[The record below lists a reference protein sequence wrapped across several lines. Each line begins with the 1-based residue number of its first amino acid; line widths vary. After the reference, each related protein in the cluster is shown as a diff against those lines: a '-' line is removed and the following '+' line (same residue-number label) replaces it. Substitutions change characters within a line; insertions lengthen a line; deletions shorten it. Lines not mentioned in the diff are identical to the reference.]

1 MSDTFDEKARMEHV
15 DGDVEFREETVGM
28 LDEDGPALL
37 EQIRAAAASG
47 DAAALVRPAHTL
59 KGMLANF
66 CADPAESAARELEI
80 MGREQRLADVQAA
93 VDKAQ
98 RETLRLIEALKQYL
112 RMKME

>member
-1 MSDTFDEKARMEHV
+1 MSDTFDEKALMEHV
-15 DGDVEFREETVGM
+15 DGDVEFLEETVGM

-37 EQIRAAAASG
+37 EQIRVAAASG
-47 DAAALVRPAHTL
+47 DAAALVKPAHTL

-66 CADPAESAARELEI
+66 CADPAESAARDLEI

-93 VDKAQ
+93 VDKTQ

>member
-1 MSDTFDEKARMEHV
+1 MPDAFDEKALMDHV
-15 DGDVEFREETVGM
+15 DGDIEFLEETVAM
-28 LDEDGPALL
+28 MDEDSPDLL
-37 EQIRAAAASG
+37 ERIQAAAASG
-47 DAAALVRPAHTL
+47 DAAALVKPAHTL